1 MWNFSIPNGIKLN
14 MVFCIRCLIIMF
26 SFVLLTSC
34 DFRSSE
40 DHHRAANKLE
50 QEGKFTEAIACLDNA
65 IRKDPHNIKALLD
78 RAVDKSILNDF
89 KGAID
94 DYTRV
99 SQLDSANGLAF
110 LNRGKN
116 KMRLEDY
123 TGALV
128 DFDKAIATK
137 GGESLYVDN
146 VENPSFE
153 NSFEYDVKMEEIRF
167 ERGIAYYRTDSLNES
182 FEDFNFCVQKS
193 YLLPECYYWTG
204 IIYLRYD
211 MNPEGCRN
219 LRKAMELGEQG
230 AKEVVDKYCGNL

>member
-1 MWNFSIPNGIKLN
+1 MINATVKILPI
-14 MVFCIRCLIIMF
+14 VFL
-26 SFVLLTSC
+26 FVLLTGC

-40 DHHRAANKLE
+40 DYHRAANKLE
-50 QEGKFTEAIACLDNA
+50 QEGKFMEAVACLDKA
-65 IRKDPHNIKALLD
+65 IQKDPHNVKALLD
-78 RAVDKSILNDF
+78 RAVDRSILNDF

-94 DYTRV
+94 DYSRV
-99 SQLDSANGLAF
+99 CELDSGNGLAF

-128 DFDKAIATK
+128 DFDKAITTK
-137 GGESLYVDN
+137 GGEPLYIGIT
-146 VENPSFE
+146 ENPSFE
-153 NSFEYDVKMEEIRF
+153 TGFEYDVRMEEIKF
-167 ERGIAYYRTDSLNES
+167 ERGIAYYRIDSLKKA

-193 YLLPECYYWTG
+193 YLLPECHYWTG

-219 LRKAMELGEQG
+219 LRKARELGESR
-230 AKEVVDKYCGNL
+230 AKEILDKYCKNL

>member
-1 MWNFSIPNGIKLN
+1 MNKSVVKVLPI
-14 MVFCIRCLIIMF
+14 VF
-26 SFVLLTSC
+26 SFVLLTGC

-40 DHHRAANKLE
+40 DYHRAANKLE

-94 DYTRV
+94 DYTSV

-167 ERGIAYYRTDSLNES
+167 ERGIAYYRIDSLKKS
-182 FEDFNFCVQKS
+182 FEDF
-193 YLLPECYYWTG
+193 
-204 IIYLRYD
+204 
-211 MNPEGCRN
+211 
-219 LRKAMELGEQG
+219 
-230 AKEVVDKYCGNL
+230 

>member
-1 MWNFSIPNGIKLN
+1 MNKSVVKVLPI
-14 MVFCIRCLIIMF
+14 VF
-26 SFVLLTSC
+26 SFVLLTGC

-40 DHHRAANKLE
+40 DYHRAANKLE

-99 SQLDSANGLAF
+99 SELDSANGLAF

-128 DFDKAIATK
+128 DFDKAIAAK
-137 GGESLYVDN
+137 GGGSRYVDY

-153 NSFEYDVKMEEIRF
+153 TGFEYDVKMEEIKF
-167 ERGIAYYRTDSLNES
+167 ERGIAYYRIDSLKKS

-211 MNPEGCRN
+211 MNSEGCRN